1 MNKNAPK
8 RHVRLRLI
16 TASLMLGGL
25 LSPSLYAGEPVNL
38 TSARH
43 QATADARAGHL
54 DAAIK
59 QLLQLH
65 ADHPQDTLTT
75 SDLIVLLRQAGRNAE
90 ITSITQTIPVNAVAD
105 YAIIPWA
112 GAFRDQKDFIKAQSI
127 LVDSRQ
133 RLGIKAQI
141 LYAMV
146 TLEAGQPAAA
156 LAALPAASK
165 PTLDADDFANM
176 AYVHR
181 LAGNPTEALRLS
193 SIALTRSPQH
203 KLAIREQALSLS
215 ALGAANLA
223 LKSAQ
228 QHAEYF
234 TQDELNY
241 LYAEQTALNARNA
254 VQEKRRLENQ
264 YLYSQRNVSLQ
275 QTLTELD
282 ANLVKFANDP
292 SLLLR
297 THYDRIFVLRSLEMM
312 QPAVD
317 EFTALKDPA
326 PIYVRRAAADAY
338 LQLHQPERAADLY
351 ETIVKEDP
359 NADVEVYMGL
369 YFAYIESERYDDAER
384 ILSYLDKTTP
394 IWHNDQAE
402 KAERVENWQRVDVDD
417 QLAMDAMY
425 RHREDVAEQ
434 RINSLVQRAPRNDSL
449 INTKATIERWRGLPL
464 KSAETTKIAAL
475 YAPDSKD
482 TRTNLANNARDLE
495 AFDTWGERITA
506 LQHDFPNENS
516 TQIKFSYAQWQDR
529 NRPSISSEY
538 IFGRSRGNGNL
549 VAGNRDQELLTTL
562 YSPWNA
568 SGWRGFV
575 QQHYIWSDYDTG
587 AASYNRLGLGA
598 EWRWARKRAWGM
610 LSNDQFTGDHVGV
623 SGGWSQWLNDN
634 WQYSISGDT
643 YSTDTPLRAKQAGL
657 SGKSLST
664 NLVWRQNESRN
675 AYLSLS
681 VLAINDGNK
690 RYELGTGISQRLWA
704 NAHHITTG
712 GIDLFAQ
719 HNTQPGGAYFNPAN
733 TQSAALRLEHQWI
746 TWRRY
751 ERSFTQ
757 YFRATAGVGQ
767 QTDFGSFPVS
777 SAYYEHRWAVSRT
790 WELHYG
796 IGWSSQSYDGQNE
809 QRTYGLFG
817 FSGVF

>member
-1 MNKNAPK
+1 MNKNVF
-8 RHVRLRLI
+8 RRNIHLQLI
-16 TASLMLGGL
+16 TASLMLSSL
-25 LSPSLYAGEPVNL
+25 LPPNVHAETSNNL
-38 TSARH
+38 VSVRH
-43 QATADARAGHL
+43 QAIADARAGHL
-54 DAAIK
+54 DTAIK

-65 ADHPQDTLTT
+65 ADHPQDIPTT
-75 SDLIVLLRQAGRNAE
+75 SDLIILLRQAGRNAE
-90 ITSITQTIPVNAVAD
+90 IANITHATPINDVAD
-105 YAIIPWA
+105 YALIPWA
-112 GAFRDQKDFIKAQSI
+112 SAFRDQKDYTKAQSI
-127 LVDSRQ
+127 LANSHQ
-133 RLGIKAQI
+133 RLGLKAQI

-146 TLEAGQPAAA
+146 TLEAGQPTAAI
-156 LAALPAASK
+156 AALPSESNRN
-165 PTLDADDFANM
+165 LDADDFAGI
-176 AYVHR
+176 AYIYR
-181 LAGNPTEALRLS
+181 LAGRPADALRLS
-193 SIALTRSPQH
+193 NMALARNPQH
-203 KLAIREQALSLS
+203 KLAIHEHVLSLT
-215 ALGAANLA
+215 ALGAAKLA
-223 LKSAQ
+223 LNSAQ
-228 QHAEYF
+228 QFTELF

-241 LYAEQTALNARNA
+241 LHAEQAALNARNA
-254 VQEKRRLENQ
+254 AQEKQRLDNQ
-264 YLYSQRNVSLQ
+264 HLYSQRDTALRHA
-275 QTLTELD
+275 LAELD
-282 ANLVKFANDP
+282 ANLVKFAGDP

-297 THYDRIFVLRSLEMM
+297 TRYDRIFVLRSLEMM

-317 EFTALKDPA
+317 EFSALKDPA
-326 PIYVRRAAADAY
+326 PSYVRRAAADAY

-351 ETIVKEDP
+351 VALIKENPD
-359 NADVEVYMGL
+359 ADVEAYMGL
-369 YFAYIESERYDDAER
+369 YFAYVESERYDDAER
-384 ILSYLDKTTP
+384 ILSHLDKTTP

-402 KAERVENWQRVDVDD
+402 KAERLENWQRVDVDD

-425 RHREDVAEQ
+425 RHHEDIGEQ
-434 RINSLVQRAPRNDSL
+434 RINLLVQRAPRNDNL

-464 KSAETTKIAAL
+464 KSLETTKLATL

-495 AFDTWGERITA
+495 AFDSWGERITA
-506 LQHDFPNENS
+506 LQHDFPNDNS
-516 TQIKFSYAQWQDR
+516 TQIKSSYAQWQDR

-549 VAGNRDQELLTTL
+549 VTGNQDQELLTTL

-568 SGWRGFV
+568 NGWRGFA

-610 LSNDQFTGDHVGV
+610 LSDDQLTGDHVGV

-634 WQYSISGDT
+634 WQYSIRGDT

-664 NLVWRQNESRN
+664 NLVWRQNELRN

-690 RYELGTGISQRLWA
+690 RYALGSGISQRLWA

-757 YFRATAGVGQ
+757 YFRATAGIGQ

-809 QRTYGLFG
+809 QRSYGLIG